1 MPFLLL
7 LNKRLLLQ
15 RLKAAL
21 HFTIGKLGEQLGV
34 DLDVQFSRSVVAAVT
49 ELASDRLKV
58 IAEDLEAFSR

>member
-1 MPFLLL
+1 M
-7 LNKRLLLQ
+7 
-15 RLKAAL
+15 
-21 HFTIGKLGEQLGV
+21 HFTIGTLGEQLGV

>member
-1 MPFLLL
+1 M
-7 LNKRLLLQ
+7 
-15 RLKAAL
+15 